1 MKTMITTTL
10 TFLTALLTIGLIG
23 INNNNNINNSNSIG
37 TVFAQTDPEDP
48 SMVED
53 MEMDDEGMTMS
64 NQSEGM
70 KMTNLNGTIDV
81 ETTIAEAFKSKITT
95 NITEAIQAAQTNVG
109 ANSFVKEA
117 ELTPAHGYLVYKIT
131 VVDENLKKYKVIVD
145 PGTGEVLMKKEITWC
160 DYDHE
165 KMEYGGEKYDKYSG
179 HGNDYDQKK
188 MMTTMMKDKEY

>member
-23 INNNNNINNSNSIG
+23 INNNINNSNSIG
-37 TVFAQTDPEDP
+37 TVFAQMDPEDP
-48 SMVED
+48 SMAED
-53 MEMDDEGMTMS
+53 MEMDDEGMMMS

-131 VVDENLKKYKVIVD
+131 VVDENMKKYQVIVD

-165 KMEYGGEKYDKYSG
+165 KMKYGGEKYDKYSG
-179 HGNDYDQKK
+179 HGNEYDKKK
-188 MMTTMMKDKEY
+188 MMTMMMKDKEY

>member
-95 NITEAIQAAQTNVG
+95 NITEAIQ
-109 ANSFVKEA
+109 
-117 ELTPAHGYLVYKIT
+117 
-131 VVDENLKKYKVIVD
+131 
-145 PGTGEVLMKKEITWC
+145 
-160 DYDHE
+160 
-165 KMEYGGEKYDKYSG
+165 
-179 HGNDYDQKK
+179 
-188 MMTTMMKDKEY
+188 